1 MGKKSLKL
9 TNKLSSVIAVL
20 RHGIPKTMKSFS
32 ALATAAQ
39 NDSRLNAKTKE
50 LIATE
55 IAVAVRCGECI
66 VLHVKAAGQSG
77 TYKPHLEPVRLGAG

>member
-1 MGKKSLKL
+1 MGKKSLKMA
-9 TNKLSSVIAVL
+9 NKLSSVIAVL

-39 NDSRLNAKTKE
+39 NDSRLDAKTKE

-55 IAVAVRCGECI
+55 IAAG
-66 VLHVKAAGQSG
+66 AAPS
-77 TYKPHLEPVRLGAG
+77 TARYTTNDTTEKKTSRL